1 LSSADQTT
9 DAVADLE
16 TFEVLTDGRSVRL
29 QIDERLY
36 PLDAVRGAAYL
47 FLDRCFVRLDRPADQ
62 RIDIT
67 LKTKAAPAPG
77 QLEQLAGELGNAL
90 LDQAVRVQVAQ
101 STGKIR
107 EYIMAR
113 AFFAA
118 PAQSSID
125 QLLAELDAE
134 ELADDPLD
142 IQVPWEKG
150 GA

>member
-1 LSSADQTT
+1 MSSADQTT
-9 DAVADLE
+9 DSVADLE

-77 QLEQLAGELGNAL
+77 
-90 LDQAVRVQVAQ
+90 
-101 STGKIR
+101 SS
-107 EYIMAR
+107 
-113 AFFAA
+113 A
-118 PAQSSID
+118 PATG
-125 QLLAELDAE
+125 
-134 ELADDPLD
+134 P
-142 IQVPWEKG
+142 VPVPVPRLS
-150 GA
+150 

>member
-1 LSSADQTT
+1 
-9 DAVADLE
+9 
-16 TFEVLTDGRSVRL
+16 
-29 QIDERLY
+29 
-36 PLDAVRGAAYL
+36 
-47 FLDRCFVRLDRPADQ
+47 
-62 RIDIT
+62 
-67 LKTKAAPAPG
+67 
-77 QLEQLAGELGNAL
+77 
-90 LDQAVRVQVAQ
+90 VRVQVAQ

-107 EYIMAR
+107 DYIMAR
-113 AFFAA
+113 AFCAA

>member
-1 LSSADQTT
+1 VSSAEPLIESK
-9 DAVADLE
+9 ADLE

-29 QIDERLY
+29 RLDEAVY
-36 PLDAVRGAAYL
+36 PLDAIRGAAYL

-62 RIDIT
+62 QIDVT
-67 LKTKAAPAPG
+67 LKTKEAPTPG
-77 QLEQLAGELGNAL
+77 QFDALAGEFGNAL

-113 AFFAA
+113 AFFTA

-134 ELADDPLD
+134 ELEGDDLE
-142 IQVPWEKG
+142 IQVPWEQG
-150 GA
+150 E

>member
-1 LSSADQTT
+1 MSSADLQN

-16 TFEVLTDGRSVRL
+16 TFEVLTDGRSARL
-29 QIDERLY
+29 RVDERLY
-36 PLDAVRGAAYL
+36 PLDAIRGAAYL
-47 FLDRCFVRLDRPADQ
+47 FLDRCFVRLDRPGDQ
-62 RIDIT
+62 LVDVT
-67 LKTKAAPAPG
+67 LKTKATPTPG
-77 QLEQLAGELGNAL
+77 QLEQLAGEFGNAL

-113 AFFAA
+113 AFFTA

-150 GA
+150 QA

>member
-1 LSSADQTT
+1 MSAADPVT
-9 DAVADLE
+9 DPVTDLE

-29 QIDERLY
+29 RVDERLY

-62 RIDIT
+62 QIDVT
-67 LKTKAAPAPG
+67 LKTKEPPTPG
-77 QLEQLAGELGNAL
+77 QLDVLAGEFGNAL

-113 AFFAA
+113 AFFTA

-142 IQVPWEKG
+142 IAVPWDKG
-150 GA
+150 QA